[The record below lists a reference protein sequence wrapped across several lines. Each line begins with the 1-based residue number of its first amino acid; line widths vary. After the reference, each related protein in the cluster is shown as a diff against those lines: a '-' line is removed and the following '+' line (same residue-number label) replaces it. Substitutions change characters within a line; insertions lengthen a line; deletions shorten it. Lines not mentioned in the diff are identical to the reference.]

1 MNVAMLPTPALLLDE
16 TRLTRNISR
25 VQSAVAAHTGVRLRA
40 HLKTVKS
47 VEIAERILR
56 AQGSAAV
63 STLRE
68 AEYFLAGGVT
78 DLLYA
83 VAITPDKFERVGNLV
98 DAGARVSVV
107 LDDVEIADSVARW
120 FTAARKRLR
129 VFVEID
135 CDGHRCGVDAESSE
149 LLSIARLLDR
159 SSGVELAGV
168 MTHAGASYDCKT
180 VEEIVA
186 MAERERSCAGRAA
199 QRIREAGM
207 GCADVSIG
215 STPTILFARSLHG
228 ITEARVG
235 VAYFNDLTMVGL
247 GVCATQDVALS
258 VLTTVIGHQASR
270 QQLIVDAGWM
280 ALSADR
286 GRASQRVFEGHGLV
300 ADLQGRVVGDLGVVD
315 ANQEHGIIASRSGA
329 AVAFERFPIGSRVR
343 ILPNHACATAAAFT
357 QYHVHGSDGRILT
370 RWQRCSGW

>member
-1 MNVAMLPTPALLLDE
+1 MNVATLSTPALLLDE

-25 VQSAVAAHTGVRLRA
+25 VQSAIAAHPGVRLRA

-47 VEIAERILR
+47 LEIAERILR

-83 VAITPDKFERVGNLV
+83 VGITPDKFERVANLV
-98 DAGARVSVV
+98 DAGARMAVV

-120 FTAARKRLR
+120 FTAAGKRIR

-135 CDGHRCGVDAESSE
+135 CDGHRSGIDSESSA
-149 LLSIARLLDR
+149 LISIARVLDR
-159 SSGVELAGV
+159 ASGVELAGV
-168 MTHAGASYDCKT
+168 MTHAGASYECTT

-186 MAERERSCAGRAA
+186 MAERERGCASRAA
-199 QRIREAGM
+199 QRIRETGVS
-207 GCADVSIG
+207 CADVSIG
-215 STPTILFARSLHG
+215 STPTILFARTLHG

-235 VAYFNDLTMVGL
+235 VAFFNDLTMVGL
-247 GVCATQDVALS
+247 GVCATQDIALS
-258 VLTTVIGHQASR
+258 VLTTVIGHCASR

-286 GRASQRVFEGHGLV
+286 GSASQRVFDGYGLV
-300 ADLQGRVVGDLGVVD
+300 ADLQGTLIGDLGVV
-315 ANQEHGIIASRSGA
+315 ATNQEHGIIASASGA
-329 AVAFERFPIGSRVR
+329 AIAFERFPLGSRVR